1 MIHVLAIIAVV
12 KAELLLP
19 MRDVIRAVDVQDD
32 LLGPA
37 LLAVLQVGLQ
47 QPLSQASEILRV
59 HRVLQSRQ
67 RGLRSQIRIAF
78 RQPITHG
85 LEDGIRAQAV
95 GIVAVLIA
103 GHDLKAALGE
113 QFANLVA
120 DVAAISSVLQA
131 GGKASRQSVLLIQG
145 VQTQQ
150 PGIGAEP
157 ASIESSHHFSVRVR
171 WQVDLAD

>member
-12 KAELLLP
+12 KAEHLLP

-67 RGLRSQIRIAF
+67 RGLRKPDPDRF
-78 RQPITHG
+78 P
-85 LEDGIRAQAV
+85 
-95 GIVAVLIA
+95 
-103 GHDLKAALGE
+103 AA
-113 QFANLVA
+113 
-120 DVAAISSVLQA
+120 DHTRS
-131 GGKASRQSVLLIQG
+131 
-145 VQTQQ
+145 
-150 PGIGAEP
+150 
-157 ASIESSHHFSVRVR
+157 
-171 WQVDLAD
+171 

>member
-1 MIHVLAIIAVV
+1 MV

-113 QFANLVA
+113 QLNLVA

-131 GGKASRQSVLLIQG
+131 GGKASRVRAVIQG

-150 PGIGAEP
+150 PGIGEP
-157 ASIESSHHFSVRVR
+157 ASRIVFCQGVAS
-171 WQVDLAD
+171 